1 MSFKQFSTD
10 QDVIDFVQTHTAV
23 FNNSPD
29 LTVTE
34 IGDGNINFVYR
45 VGDGNDSLIVKQA
58 LPYIRV
64 IGEAWPLS
72 QDRIRI
78 EAKALKQSEAFCPGS
93 VPEVYHYDA
102 ASCAIIMADI
112 GQYRNLRQAL
122 TERQPLPGVAES
134 LGVFLASS
142 LFYSSDFYL
151 SSSARKAMV
160 QDFINPDLCQ
170 ISEEVYFW
178 DPFCDHERN
187 NVNPPLAARAAAWW
201 QDDELKQAVARLK
214 MKFQSQAQVLL
225 HGDLHTGSVF
235 VDPAAE
241 NKVKVI
247 DPEFAFVG
255 PAGFDPG
262 VLIANYL
269 LNLAGQ
275 ARAEGDPAERHAYQQ
290 SILSDL
296 NDLWCSLSQHFHGLA
311 AEHTLD
317 PCLKGTAIV
326 DAWLAELLT
335 DSLGFAGVEMT
346 RRTLGVAH
354 VADVEQIEDAQ
365 ARAEAQTMCLDIADL
380 LIKHAPQ
387 FSGMPVITAAV
398 SELSFCR

>member
-1 MSFKQFSTD
+1 MSFKQFSSD

-45 VGDGNDSLIVKQA
+45 VDDGAQSLIVKQA

-78 EAKALKQSEAFCPGS
+78 EAKALKQSEESCPGS
-93 VPEVYHYDA
+93 APEVYHYDA

-112 GQYRNLRQAL
+112 GQYQSLRQAL
-122 TERQPLPGVAES
+122 IERQSLPGVAEE
-134 LGVFLASS
+134 LGAYVAKS

-151 SSSARKAMV
+151 SSKAKKSIV

-187 NVNPPLAARAAAWW
+187 NINTPLVARASEWW
-201 QDDELKQAVARLK
+201 QDAELKQAVARLK
-214 MKFQSQAQVLL
+214 MKFQNQAQALL

-235 VDPAAE
+235 VDPSAE
-241 NKVKVI
+241 HKVKVI

-255 PAGFDPG
+255 PAGFDLG

-275 ARAEGDPAERHAYQQ
+275 SRAAGEPEERHAYQQ
-290 SILSDL
+290 VLLSDV
-296 NDLWCSLSQHFHGLA
+296 NSLWQSLTESFRRLA
-311 AEHTLD
+311 AEHTQD
-317 PCLKGTAIV
+317 PCLQSSDIV
-326 DAWLAELLT
+326 DAWLSELLT

-354 VADVEQIEDAQ
+354 VADVEQIEDEA
-365 ARAEAQTMCLDIADL
+365 ARAEAQTMCLDMADL
-380 LIKHAPQ
+380 LIKHAGQ

-398 SELSFCR
+398 GELSFCR

>member
-45 VGDGNDSLIVKQA
+45 VDDGNNSLIVKQA

-78 EAKALKQSEAFCPGS
+78 EAKALKQSEAFSPGS

-112 GQYRNLRQAL
+112 GHYQNMREAL
-122 TERQPLPGVAES
+122 IGRRPLPGVAEE
-134 LGVFLASS
+134 LGVLLARN

-151 SSSARKAMV
+151 SSSAKKTMV
-160 QDFINPDLCQ
+160 QEFINPDLCQ

-187 NVNPPLAARAAAWW
+187 NVNPPLATRAAQWW

-214 MKFQSQAQVLL
+214 MKFQNQSQVLL

-235 VDPAAE
+235 VDPSAE

-255 PAGFDPG
+255 PAGFDLG
-262 VLIANYL
+262 VLVANYL

-275 ARAEGDPAERHAYQQ
+275 ARAAGDPAERHAYQQ
-290 SILSDL
+290 ALLTDL
-296 NDLWCSLSQHFHGLA
+296 NTLWQSLTENFRSLA
-311 AEHTLD
+311 ADHTQD
-317 PCLKGTAIV
+317 PCLQGEAIV

-354 VADVEQIEDAQ
+354 VADVEQIEDEV

-380 LIKHAPQ
+380 LIKHASQ

-398 SELSFCR
+398 AELSFCR